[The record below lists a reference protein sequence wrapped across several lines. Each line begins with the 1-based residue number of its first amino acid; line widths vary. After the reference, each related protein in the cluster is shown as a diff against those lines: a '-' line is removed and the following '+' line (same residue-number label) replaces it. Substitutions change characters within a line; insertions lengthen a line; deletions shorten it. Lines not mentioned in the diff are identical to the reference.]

1 MLLLLLVF
9 PLLTLIISSQYFI
22 YPFIV
27 SKGTLPYIYIITADS
42 CVAQVSRLILNLLEA
57 NCPLDESIDSR
68 TMETLRFC
76 HLESNRDTEADISQ
90 SEGGGCFVEEMHEG
104 TRWAFGVVNPSRW
117 CRMSPCGWPYL
128 CKRKSSTALII
139 LIFCALKLDQS
150 WWLVLLMHWSG
161 RI

>member
-104 TRWAFGVVNPSRW
+104 TR
-117 CRMSPCGWPYL
+117 
-128 CKRKSSTALII
+128 
-139 LIFCALKLDQS
+139 
-150 WWLVLLMHWSG
+150 
-161 RI
+161 